1 MNTFAVSRRDG
12 GSCQIGGA
20 RLVAVE
26 VSIAAVTTGCVNF
39 FGVLQ
44 ALVVAVGLSI
54 IDTVRRS
61 ARPHDA
67 VLGWV
72 EPLGRESSQVHP
84 VGVRTQWGVGRH
96 HQAGSQKPGHRTE
109 HTEVTGCR

>member
-1 MNTFAVSRRDG
+1 MA
-12 GSCQIGGA
+12 
-20 RLVAVE
+20 
-26 VSIAAVTTGCVNF
+26 IAGVTTACVVL

-61 ARPHDA
+61 ARPYDA

-72 EPLGRESSQVHP
+72 PRLQGYRDVAIYPWAS
-84 VGVRTQWGVGRH
+84 
-96 HQAGSQKPGHRTE
+96 
-109 HTEVTGCR
+109 